1 MEQKNNP
8 RILNAWA
15 FYDWANSVYNLT
27 ITTAIFP
34 IYFLSATSIA
44 FKGEIVDFMGFS
56 LKNDVLYSY
65 SVSFSFLII
74 VVLSPILSG
83 IADYSG
89 KKKLF
94 MQIFTYIGGSSCIAL
109 YYFTGENIEF
119 GITFFI
125 LASVGYAGALVFY
138 NGFLPEIAT
147 QDKFDSISARGYSLG
162 YLGSVILLIIS
173 IITIEMPDLFFD
185 VDGKIQELL
194 ASGMSEENAL
204 KESTGHFKL
213 MATKLSFLCVGVW
226 WILFAQIP
234 FFILKD
240 RVVKHAIDRNHL
252 FTKGFSELKK
262 AWGNIK
268 EMPSIKGFLGSFFF
282 YSMGVQTV
290 MVLAPLF
297 GEKEIQLDTA
307 AMIKLVL
314 ILQIIAIPGAYLFAW
329 LSAKKGNKYSIILM
343 LILWVGIC
351 FGAFFT
357 YTPNQFY
364 VLACFV
370 GLTMGGI
377 QSLSRS
383 TYSKLLPED
392 TEDTASFFSFYDV
405 TEKIAI
411 VIGTFSFGFISSLS
425 GMRDSALALTVY
437 FVLGLVVLAKTHLP
451 IILKEEKK
459 A

>member
-8 RILNAWA
+8 RTLNAWA

-34 IYFLSATSIA
+34 IYFLSATEAA
-44 FKGEIVDFMGFS
+44 FDGEILDFFGMS
-56 LKNDVLYSY
+56 IKNDVLYSY

-74 VVLSPILSG
+74 VVLSPLLSG
-83 IADYSG
+83 VADYSG
-89 KKKLF
+89 RKKLF
-94 MQIFTYIGGSSCIAL
+94 MQIFTYIGGFSCISL
-109 YYFTGENIEF
+109 YFFTGENIEY
-119 GITFFI
+119 GIIYFI

-147 QDKFDSISARGYSLG
+147 PDRFDSISARGYSLG

-173 IITIEMPDLFFD
+173 IITIEMPQLFFD
-185 VDGKIQELL
+185 VDGRIQELI
-194 ASGMSEENAL
+194 ASGLAEAEAT
-204 KESTGHFKL
+204 KEATAHFKL
-213 MATKLSFLCVGVW
+213 MATKLSFLCVGIW
-226 WILFAQIP
+226 WVVFAQIP

-240 RVVKHAIDRNHL
+240 KPVSHDIDRKHL
-252 FTKGFSELKK
+252 FTKGFKELQK

-268 EMPSIKGFLGSFFF
+268 VMPTIKGFLGSFFF

-329 LSAKKGNKYSIILM
+329 ISKKKGNKFSLM
-343 LILWVGIC
+343 TMLVLWVGIC

-364 VLACFV
+364 ILACFV
-370 GLTMGGI
+370 GMSMGGI

-383 TYSKLLPED
+383 TYSKLLPKG

-405 TEKIAI
+405 TEKVAI
-411 VIGTFSFGFISSLS
+411 VIGTASFGFISDISS
-425 GMRDSALALTVY
+425 MRDSALVLTVY
-437 FVLGLVVLAKTHLP
+437 FLLGIFVLYKTFIP
-451 IILKEEKK
+451 FVKEENR
-459 A
+459 